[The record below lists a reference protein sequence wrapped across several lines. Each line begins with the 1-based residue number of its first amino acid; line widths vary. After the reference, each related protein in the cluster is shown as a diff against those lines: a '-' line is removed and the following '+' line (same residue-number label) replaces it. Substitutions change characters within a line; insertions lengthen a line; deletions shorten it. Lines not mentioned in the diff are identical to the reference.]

1 MALNLYARTRPSST
15 GTTEWQDRRMRQLPR
30 PHAPVLLTATVLLLV
45 AGCGGSGTSASSS
58 SDTHTGSS
66 PAPSTGPSQQD
77 TSTGGSGAP
86 SMPHNRADVAFAGA
100 MVTLEARTVQIA
112 GLAPT
117 RSHSAPV
124 RALGQAIGHS
134 QSSEAKMLDALLTA
148 WDEPAPKAR
157 IPGLPSESDL
167 ARLLHATGIGFD
179 RLWLR
184 LVTNAEGGEL
194 SLAETERA
202 HGANAGVVAL
212 ARDVIPD
219 RRITIE
225 RMHGLLADRG
235 D

>member
-1 MALNLYARTRPSST
+1 MP
-15 GTTEWQDRRMRQLPR
+15 QLSR
-30 PHAPVLLTATVLLLV
+30 PHAPALLTASVLLLV

-58 SDTHTGSS
+58 SATHTGSS
-66 PAPSTGPSQQD
+66 HAFSTGPPQQEA
-77 TSTGGSGAP
+77 SSGRSGTP

-100 MVTLEARTVQIA
+100 MVTLEARTGQIA
-112 GLAPT
+112 GLARA

-134 QSSEAKMLDALLTA
+134 HSSEAKVLDTLLTA
-148 WDEPAPKAR
+148 WDEPAQKAR

-167 ARLLHATGIGFD
+167 AQLLHARGIGFD

-184 LVTNAEGGEL
+184 LMTNAERGEL
-194 SLAETERA
+194 TLAETERTQ
-202 HGANAGVVAL
+202 GADADVLAL

-219 RRITIE
+219 RRVTIA